1 MTSCRRLEL
10 QRVGDWAAALALTVH
25 ELDAQVRDVTRRLE
39 QAWSDGRGDEL
50 SDRLHRLSRVLDGE
64 AASATE
70 FGRVVHRVAEASVD
84 VAHDVDVDA
93 DDGQSLPDQGVATS
107 GPRLGGTG
115 ARRAGDDR
123 GVRIPRLGDPDDA
136 D

>member
-1 MTSCRRLEL
+1 MTSRGRPEL

-25 ELDAQVRDVTRRLE
+25 ELDAQVRDVRRWLG

-50 SDRLHRLSRVLDGE
+50 SDRLLRLSRVLDGE
-64 AASATE
+64 AAAATE
-70 FGRVVHRVAEASVD
+70 FGRVVRGVAEASVD
-84 VAHDVDVDA
+84 VDVDA
-93 DDGQSLPDQGVATS
+93 DGGESPPDQGVPAS
-107 GPRLGGTG
+107 GPRLGGTD

-136 D
+136 E